1 MGIGSFIRD
10 LWAGPVSAAAVAP
23 APPAPAPPRAPQAP
37 AALPDS
43 KPEKAPTEPEGISG
57 TANFTGRL
65 VVEPIADLRDQAG
78 FGRPGTYD
86 WGFWEDLGAA
96 NSFVAAALDFVLA
109 PVADARIDI
118 EIPEESVI
126 PDALLQE
133 MAEYLEWAL
142 KSKLQLGSFN
152 AQCARGFLQSGF
164 SLFEPVF
171 ALEETGQWAGKF
183 YCSQLAERLP
193 QSLHDSPWIET
204 DDHRTLKLVRQA
216 GFAGTNYKSPEL
228 LAERILLAIWQRK
241 GNNWAG
247 RSAFRAVQYIAGK
260 VMPTLLKLIGVTLQ
274 REGAGIP
281 IAWCADKESPLTD
294 EQRIELADVL
304 TNLSAHESASL
315 VMPTGWQM
323 DWKFSGGANK
333 GHVLE
338 VWRELGIVVLQQ
350 LGAQQLA
357 LGTSNTGS
365 RSVGEV
371 HDARASAKVREV
383 LRALM
388 IVLNGDDGEPFTGLV
403 PRMLAY
409 NWGDLGR
416 KSGLRVKLTM
426 QQPQLPVQ
434 ELATAAKTAKD
445 AGLLTPT
452 LNDENTI
459 RERLGLAPIDEA
471 ERAKLKAEAAAQAL
485 AIGGAGA
492 GEEGEKP
499 GKPPFG
505 KKPAEKEEKE
515 EGKEPLQASAPRAW
529 APWRPLRASEAK
541 VKWPELDKYFTD
553 ARLRFEATMRPL
565 ALAMLG
571 GAGPA
576 LYRAMA
582 DGKVTPAEVAGLPLD
597 SSRLKAAITKYVRSV
612 ANDGGRFLREELSAD
627 KPLTAA
633 SENDNADEVLAAQV
647 EALHRRMMNR
657 LRGVIEREA
666 IDVLR
671 TGGDADEVITRA
683 ISRQVDDGAF
693 RADAGYV
700 TTKAFNVGRDEAA
713 QMLGGIAYVEYSA
726 VLDSATCLACFAAD
740 GKTAD
745 FNSAEHDDLLPPNRD
760 CSGGDNCRCI
770 LIMVPEGGGEE

>member
-1 MGIGSFIRD
+1 M
-10 LWAGPVSAAAVAP
+10 
-23 APPAPAPPRAPQAP
+23 
-37 AALPDS
+37 
-43 KPEKAPTEPEGISG
+43 
-57 TANFTGRL
+57 
-65 VVEPIADLRDQAG
+65 VEPIADLRDQAG

-126 PDALLQE
+126 PDAQLKE

-164 SLFEPVF
+164 SIFEPIFQV
-171 ALEETGQWAGKF
+171 EETGRWAGKF
-183 YCSQLAERLP
+183 YCSQLPERLP

-204 DDHRTLKLVRQA
+204 DDHRTLKLVKQA

-338 VWRELGIVVLQQ
+338 VWRELGTVVLQQ
-350 LGAQQLA
+350 LGAQQLQ
-357 LGTSNTGS
+357 LGTGNTGS

-434 ELATAAKTAKD
+434 ELTTASKTAKD

-452 LNDENTI
+452 FKDENVV
-459 RERLGLAPIDEA
+459 RERLGLPPIDEA
-471 ERAKLKAEAAAQAL
+471 TWNAEKEKAAAQAL
-485 AIGGAGA
+485 AIGGLAA
-492 GEEGEKP
+492 NEDEEKGGEKDDEKK
-499 GKPPFG
+499 GPPVPP
-505 KKPAEKEEKE
+505 KKEA
-515 EGKEPLQASAPRAW
+515 LAASAQRTPW
-529 APWRPLRASEAK
+529 QPWRPLRASEAK
-541 VKWPELDKYFTD
+541 VKWADLDKYFSD
-553 ARLRFEATMRPL
+553 QRLRFEGTMRPL

-571 GAGPA
+571 GAGPS

-582 DGKVTPAEVAGLPLD
+582 DGKITPAEVAGLALD
-597 SSRLKAAITKYVRSV
+597 SSRLKAALTKYVRGV
-612 ANDGGRFLREELSAD
+612 ANDGGRFLREELGAD

-657 LRGVIEREA
+657 IRGIIEREA

-713 QMLGGIAYVEYSA
+713 QMLGGIEYVEYSA
-726 VLDSATCLACFAAD
+726 VLDSDTCMACAQDD

-745 FNSAEHDDLLPPNRD
+745 FNSPEHDELLPPNRD

-770 LIMVPEGGGEE
+770 LIMVPANAGGDDE